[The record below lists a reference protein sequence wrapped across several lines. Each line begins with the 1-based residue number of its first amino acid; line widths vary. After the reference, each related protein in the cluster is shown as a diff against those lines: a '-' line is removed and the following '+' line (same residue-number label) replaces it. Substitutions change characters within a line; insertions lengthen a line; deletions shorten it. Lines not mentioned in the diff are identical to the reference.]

1 MLKRESLTKTAT
13 SSDAAMNSEDKN
25 NSDEEVGYGKPPKKF
40 QFKKGQSGNPLGRPK
55 KRKKNTEILNE
66 MLDEKISVS
75 GRLITKREALFISI
89 LNDAIKG
96 KASARN
102 TLLSMIQN
110 EEVELE
116 DFDENLDD
124 QLALLDAQRRF
135 AKRGKEEL

>member
-13 SSDAAMNSEDKN
+13 SSDATMNSEDKN
-25 NSDEEVGYGKPPKKF
+25 NSDEDVGYGKPPRKF

-102 TLLSMIQN
+102 TLLPMIQN

-124 QLALLDAQRRF
+124 QLAVLDVQRRY
-135 AKRGKEEL
+135 AKRRKEEP

>member
-1 MLKRESLTKTAT
+1 
-13 SSDAAMNSEDKN
+13 MNSEDKN

-55 KRKKNTEILNE
+55 KKKKNTEILNE
-66 MLDEKISVS
+66 MLDEKIPVS

-102 TLLSMIQN
+102 TLLPMIQN

-116 DFDENLDD
+116 EFDETIEDK
-124 QLALLDAQRRF
+124 LAVSTILYRL
-135 AKRGKEEL
+135 AKEKEAEQQP